1 MEKIVQELLDCGFIR
16 PSTSPYSSPVLL
28 VKKKD
33 GSRLL
38 CLDYRALNS
47 LTICDRFPISTIDEL
62 LDDLGQAAVFSKLDL
77 HAGYHQ
83 ICMDRRDIHKTVLC
97 TYNGHYEFVIMPFG
111 LSNAPSTFQAAM
123 NQVFK
128 PFLGCFVIAFFDDIL
143 VYSRSKSEHFR
154 HLQQYCLL
162 THQFFAKFLKYQF
175 FSIHS

>member
-47 LTICDRFPISTIDEL
+47 LTICDRFPISIIDEL
-62 LDDLGQAAVFSKLDL
+62 LDDLGQAVVFSKLHL

-83 ICMDRRDIHKTVLC
+83 ICMDR
-97 TYNGHYEFVIMPFG
+97 
-111 LSNAPSTFQAAM
+111 
-123 NQVFK
+123 
-128 PFLGCFVIAFFDDIL
+128 
-143 VYSRSKSEHFR
+143 
-154 HLQQYCLL
+154 
-162 THQFFAKFLKYQF
+162 
-175 FSIHS
+175 